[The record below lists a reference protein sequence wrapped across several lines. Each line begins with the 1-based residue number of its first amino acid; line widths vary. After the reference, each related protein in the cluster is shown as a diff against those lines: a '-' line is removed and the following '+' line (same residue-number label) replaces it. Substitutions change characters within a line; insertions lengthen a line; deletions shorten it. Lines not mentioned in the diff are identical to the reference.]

1 MTDSHRSRWSDER
14 REGVGSQKSRP
25 LGHFDRFEPRL
36 GSARPMERANRR
48 ERPLASIGF
57 FTFTTYIT
65 AAMKRIPV
73 GPLRAFDV
81 AARHLNLSAAAEEL
95 NVTHAAV
102 SRQVKQ
108 LEQRLGVQL
117 FERLPRGLK
126 LTAHGALLAEGTR
139 EAFDRLAS
147 AIEDVSLPAVRRK
160 LTISTFASLSARW
173 LMPRVGSFS
182 ALFTDVDLQVVTS
195 TRLVDFARED
205 VDIGIRFGGGH
216 YPGLHVVPLFKPQD
230 IVVASPALLKRGAPL
245 KTFGDLK
252 HYTLLHDDSH
262 RSWTRWLDAVGAKD
276 VNPRR
281 GIICGDRN
289 SMLQAALEG
298 QGIALASV
306 VFAANDLAAGRLVR
320 VFDVEVASPFAIW
333 AVCLPRR
340 LNDPVVS
347 GALDWLVREAQQS
360 GDAYPPP
367 AP

>member
-1 MTDSHRSRWSDER
+1 
-14 REGVGSQKSRP
+14 
-25 LGHFDRFEPRL
+25 
-36 GSARPMERANRR
+36 
-48 ERPLASIGF
+48 
-57 FTFTTYIT
+57 
-65 AAMKRIPV
+65 MKRIPV

-81 AARHLNLSAAAEEL
+81 AARHLNLSAAAADL

-108 LEQRLGVQL
+108 LEQRLGVKL

-139 EAFDRLAS
+139 DAFDRLAS

-160 LTISTFASLSARW
+160 LTISTFASLAARW
-173 LMPRVGSFS
+173 LMPRVGEFS
-182 ALFTDVDLQVVTS
+182 TLFPEVDLQVVTS

-205 VDIGIRFGGGH
+205 VDIGIRFGSGR
-216 YPGLHVVPLFKPQD
+216 YPGLHVVPLFKPQE
-230 IVVASPALLKRGAPL
+230 IVIASPALLKRGAPL
-245 KTFGDLK
+245 RTYTDLK

-262 RSWTRWLDAVGAKD
+262 RPWMRWLEAVGAKG
-276 VNPRR
+276 VNARR

-289 SMLQAALEG
+289 AMLQAALEG
-298 QGIALASV
+298 QGIALASH
-306 VFAANDLAAGRLVR
+306 VFVASDLASGRLVR
-320 VFDVEVASPFAIW
+320 VFETEVASPFAIY

-340 LNDPVVS
+340 LNDPTVS
-347 GALDWLVREAQQS
+347 GAMDWLAREAQQS